1 MLPDYASYDE
11 AIGLD
16 WYEVDPNLRFT
27 LDRLLPEPE
36 ERGFAEEVV
45 AEYGPLV
52 GGPIA
57 HRAEITD
64 KNGPVLERW
73 DHWGREADRVV
84 HNQSWLDNKADLVRH
99 NYTSLQVRAGNRP
112 VPGVVTAA
120 LNYLVCQAETALICA
135 MGMTNGAA
143 DIVQRYTPDA
153 VRNDVVGRLTSADP
167 DAAWEGGMFLTER
180 QGGSDVGA
188 NTTTAVQDGD
198 EWRLYG
204 EKFFCSNI
212 DADVF
217 IVLARPEGA
226 PPGGRGLATFIVP
239 RQLPDG
245 STNGFHMRRLKPKM
259 GTVGVPTGEV
269 VLEGARAWL
278 AGSSGQSATGDAARD
293 GRGLNRMMEMVNGSR
308 FGVAIMGLGI
318 HRRSFLEAAIYA
330 ARREQWAQRIDRYPL
345 VRETLVDL
353 LVELE
358 AGMAVTF
365 ECAAAARGATDE
377 EEARL
382 IRRILIPLAKMRATR
397 VAVGAASTALEV
409 LGGNG
414 YMNDWPMARQFRD
427 AQCHPI
433 WEGTENIICLD
444 VRRAMRSE
452 GAHEAL
458 LSRIERSLGTAGR
471 HEPLAR
477 PADAVAATLK
487 EAREAI
493 AYLATADDDLQLLQA
508 RRLAN
513 LLADLSEGAV
523 LLDEAAWALDRDGDA
538 RKALVARRFARS
550 HLETLPVRGIVDDD
564 RTVLDFFDPLI
575 RYGKVDA
582 AAVA

>member
-1 MLPDYASYDE
+1 
-11 AIGLD
+11 
-16 WYEVDPNLRFT
+16 
-27 LDRLLPEPE
+27 
-36 ERGFAEEVV
+36 
-45 AEYGPLV
+45 
-52 GGPIA
+52 
-57 HRAEITD
+57 
-64 KNGPVLERW
+64 
-73 DHWGREADRVV
+73 
-84 HNQSWLDNKADLVRH
+84 
-99 NYTSLQVRAGNRP
+99 
-112 VPGVVTAA
+112 
-120 LNYLVCQAETALICA
+120 
-135 MGMTNGAA
+135 
-143 DIVQRYTPDA
+143 
-153 VRNDVVGRLTSADP
+153 
-167 DAAWEGGMFLTER
+167 
-180 QGGSDVGA
+180 
-188 NTTTAVQDGD
+188 
-198 EWRLYG
+198 
-204 EKFFCSNI
+204 
-212 DADVF
+212 
-217 IVLARPEGA
+217 
-226 PPGGRGLATFIVP
+226 
-239 RQLPDG
+239 
-245 STNGFHMRRLKPKM
+245 
-259 GTVGVPTGEV
+259 
-269 VLEGARAWL
+269 
-278 AGSSGQSATGDAARD
+278 
-293 GRGLNRMMEMVNGSR
+293 MMEMVNGSR

-330 ARREQWAQRIDRYPL
+330 AHREQWGQRIDRYPL

-365 ECAAAARGATDE
+365 ECAATARGSVDE

-458 LSRIERSLGTAGR
+458 LARIERSLDTAGP

-477 PADAVAATLK
+477 AADAVAGTLK

-493 AYLATADDDLQLLQA
+493 AYLQGADDDIQLLQA

-538 RKALVARRFARS
+538 RKALVAGRFARS

-564 RTVLDFFDPLI
+564 RTVLDFFDPLV
-575 RYGKVDA
+575 RYGRVDA
-582 AAVA
+582 AAIA